1 MAAERH
7 PIIAN
12 GELYVES
19 VIKKSSPSKKSY
31 PHEYAEAKTNL
42 INDLEVIYDMFSTNS
57 NSSDE
62 IFIKDKVICFRL
74 EPKFEAK
81 SYVPETII
89 SAVQDMKIIGGRQY
103 SIDDETHAK
112 LYFVKTTLNS
122 VRELQNILK
131 NGEKDDIQTWQHQ
144 VQSLHSV
151 DLLSPNEKVLGFDD
165 EWFEGSIEVVLH
177 PLGDD
182 VRDSIGA
189 FFDTIKLPKEKAK
202 VKVYEDGL
210 TFINVMCNKKQLYDI
225 SHLNILRT
233 IHPLGLIEIEPMRSD
248 FKLFQAPVV
257 EDTGKV
263 SKIKVGV
270 FDGGANENHPLL
282 KNYVSNIEA
291 ASSEADEDCISHGT
305 AVCGIV
311 LHGCLTET
319 PGHTLP
325 TPCVSVNSYRVLP
338 IKDKH
343 DIDLYEVIDLIESVV
358 PYESDTNL
366 YNVSLGPKGAILD
379 DCISRFT
386 YALDRLTYKVENNG
400 INPLFCIAVGNDG
413 DLPFPYNR
421 IQSPSDMVNGLAV
434 GAYTFS
440 NDGSKKKAYY
450 SCIGE
455 GREGAK
461 IKPDILEFGGSSDHP
476 FIVAANNK
484 DGVSGK
490 IGTSFSSPL
499 VVHKI
504 GELMA
509 KSKNITPHMGRTLLI
524 HSAEFNEQIPL
535 VEQGFGFCTCDV
547 ENILTCED
555 NDVTILY
562 SDTLHAANTVKLPVF
577 APQINN
583 VSGNVEITWTI
594 ATIVDPCANDVDA
607 YTNNCIE
614 DTFYPNDMIFN
625 FSKPGISGSKRLN
638 LMDSQQKK
646 KADELIK
653 NGYKQSTLPVSKSAK
668 RFASETDLRSN
679 DLKWDTIIRK
689 SQRMRGSSLS
699 NPFITLHAM
708 SRNDFEDINIKY
720 FVAVQIKVPK
730 YKGSLYNAIL
740 QENRNLSPIEIRNIN
755 RIMVTR

>member
-1 MAAERH
+1 MATERH

-19 VIKKSSPSKKSY
+19 VSKKSSPSNKSY
-31 PHEYAEAKTNL
+31 PHEYEEAKTNL
-42 INDLEVIYDMFSTNS
+42 INNLEVIYDMLSANS
-57 NSSDE
+57 NPVDE
-62 IFIKDKVICFRL
+62 IFINDKVICFRL

-81 SYVPETII
+81 SYVPETIV
-89 SAVQDMKIIGGRQY
+89 SAVQDMKIVGGRQY
-103 SIDDETHAK
+103 SIDAETRAK

-122 VRELQNILK
+122 ISELQNILK
-131 NGEKDDIQTWQHQ
+131 KGEKDDIKIWRNQ
-144 VQSLHSV
+144 VRSIHSI

-165 EWFEGSIEVVLH
+165 EWNEGSIEVVLH
-177 PLGDD
+177 PLGDN
-182 VRDSIGA
+182 VQDSINA
-189 FFDTIKLPKEKAK
+189 FFDTIKLPKENAK
-202 VKVYEDGL
+202 VKVYDDGL

-233 IHPLGLIEIEPMRSD
+233 IHPLGLIEIKPIRSD
-248 FKLFQAPVV
+248 FKSFPTPIV

-282 KNYVSNIEA
+282 KNYVSSIEA
-291 ASSEADEDCISHGT
+291 ASSKADEDCVSHGT

-311 LHGCLTET
+311 LHGRLPET
-319 PGHTLP
+319 PGCTLP
-325 TPCVSVNSYRVLP
+325 TPCVSVTSYRVLP
-338 IKDKH
+338 VKDKH
-343 DIDLYEVIDLIESVV
+343 DIDLYEVIDLIENVV

-366 YNVSLGPKGAILD
+366 YNISLGPRGAILD

-400 INPLFCIAVGNDG
+400 INPLFCIAAGNDG

-440 NDGSKKKAYY
+440 NDGNKKRAYY

-484 DGVSGK
+484 DGVLGK

-504 GELMA
+504 GKLMA

-524 HSAEFNEQIPL
+524 HSAEFNEQISL
-535 VEQGFGFCTCDV
+535 NEQGFGFCPYDV

-555 NDVTILY
+555 KDVTILY
-562 SDTLHAANTVKLPVF
+562 SGTLHASNTVKLPIF
-577 APQINN
+577 APRINA
-583 VSGNVEITWTI
+583 VSGNIEIIWTI

-614 DTFYPNDMIFN
+614 DTFYPHDTTFN
-625 FSKPGISGSKRLN
+625 FSKHGESRSIKLN
-638 LMDSQQKK
+638 LMNPNQNKR
-646 KADELIK
+646 ADELMKI
-653 NGYKQSTLPVSKSAK
+653 GYKRSTLPVSKSAK
-668 RFASETDLRSN
+668 RFASETELRN
-679 DLKWDTIIRK
+679 NNLKWDTIIRK
-689 SQRMRGSSLS
+689 SQRMRGSSLL

-720 FVAVQIKVPK
+720 FVAVQVKAPN
-730 YKGSLYNAIL
+730 YNGSLYDAIL